1 MIAAGARRHAG
12 LLAASLVAVA
22 AVAWQE
28 QRPRP
33 GYSETELPG
42 FDAYVYVAM
51 ADNPAVFTV
60 APWGYRTLVPEL
72 VHTRPPRHRLLAFRY
87 VARAGLVLAGAL
99 LFLFLRRLGHAPLVA
114 LGGVAAFD
122 LSRPVL
128 ELLRMPVLTDPLAV
142 ALFVAALLAVE
153 SRASLLATSV
163 LLGLGLLCKELF
175 VLLLPLVF
183 LARRRRRG
191 VRGACLDMLLVALP
205 GLVVQL
211 ALRLWW
217 TSGLRIPRAPLPEL
231 LAAALP
237 ALAAELPD
245 VSQRLLLEGLLPL
258 ALLGALLPRGR
269 SFFARYGYLA
279 LAALAVPLLAWV
291 NAPSATAAPH
301 VGANLPRLLVYALP
315 LLIPPALGLLAAVF
329 ERGLRRAGWAA
340 AAGVFAMTDVADVN
354 VDVNV
359 NVNVNG
365 DGDRGAQARPRLGIG
380 DGAALVAL
388 SVLIAYPFARLDR
401 YRRLALHDT
410 RDGPLVATFCR
421 ESVRG
426 ARLLERGEPVV
437 LDMAERSF
445 EWGVSDPREAWRMRW
460 FLREGWG
467 PSPQYGT
474 GEVRMQAQEASFV
487 LPVLER
493 RPLDVVLTLEAAEP
507 VRLEL
512 RLHGRSLGPLTAA
525 PGAAPTRV
533 RIGADALVR
542 GDNLL
547 RLVAADPTPGVR
559 LLRLAFEPA
568 P

>member
-1 MIAAGARRHAG
+1 LRLIAATVRRHRG
-12 LLAASLVAVA
+12 FVAAVLIAAA

-42 FDAYVYVAM
+42 FDAYVYLAM

-72 VHTRPPRHRLLAFRY
+72 VHTRPPRHRLLAFRQ

-114 LGGVAAFD
+114 LAGVAAFG

-142 ALFVAALLAVE
+142 ALFVALLLAVE
-153 SRASLLATSV
+153 SRASLLVTSV

-183 LARRRRRG
+183 LARRGPRG
-191 VRGACLDMLLVALP
+191 TRGALADTALVALP
-205 GLVVQL
+205 GVFVQL
-211 ALRLWW
+211 ALRFWW
-217 TSGLRIPRAPLPEL
+217 TPGLRVPRAPLSDL
-231 LAAALP
+231 LGAALP
-237 ALAAELPD
+237 GLAAELPD
-245 VSQRLLLEGLLPL
+245 VSQRLLLEGLLPI

-269 SFFARYGYLA
+269 RFFARYGYLA
-279 LAALAVPLLAWV
+279 LATLLVPLFAWV
-291 NAPSATAAPH
+291 NAPSPTAAPH

-315 LLIPPALGLLAAVF
+315 LLIPPALGLLALVAA
-329 ERGLRRAGWAA
+329 EGLGRAGWVGAA
-340 AAGVFAMTDVADVN
+340 RVFEMADGP
-354 VDVNV
+354 DVNV
-359 NVNVNG
+359 NVHVNVHVDAERQG
-365 DGDRGAQARPRLGIG
+365 SRPRLGIG

-401 YRRLALHDT
+401 YRRLPLHDS

-421 ESVRG
+421 ESLRS
-426 ARLLERGEPVV
+426 ARLLERGEAVV
-437 LDMAERSF
+437 LDPAERRF

-460 FLREGWG
+460 FLRDGWG
-467 PSPQYGT
+467 PLPQYGT
-474 GEVRMQAQEASFV
+474 GDVSMQGAEATVV

-493 RPLDVVLTLEAAEP
+493 RPLDVVLTLAAAEP
-507 VRLEL
+507 TRLEL
-512 RLHGRSLGPLTAA
+512 RLGGRPLGQLTAGPDA
-525 PGAAPTRV
+525 VPARV
-533 RIGADALVR
+533 RIGPEALVR

-547 RLVAADPTPGVR
+547 RLVASAPAPD
-559 LLRLAFEPA
+559 LRLVQLAYEPVR
-568 P
+568 

>member
-1 MIAAGARRHAG
+1 LRLIAAALRRHAG
-12 LLAASLVAVA
+12 LVAAVLLASA

-28 QRPRP
+28 ARPRP

-72 VHTRPPRHRLLAFRY
+72 VHTRPPRQRLLAFRHL
-87 VARAGLVLAGAL
+87 ARAGLVLAGAL

-114 LGGVAAFD
+114 LVGVAAFG

-142 ALFVAALLAVE
+142 ALFVAVLLAIE
-153 SRASLLATSV
+153 AGASVVATGV

-191 VRGACLDMLLVALP
+191 ARLALVDTALVALP
-205 GLVVQL
+205 GLFVQL
-211 ALRLWW
+211 ALRSWW
-217 TSGLRIPRAPLPEL
+217 TPGLRVPHAPLSDL

-245 VSQRLLLEGLLPL
+245 LSRRLLLEGLLPM

-269 SFFARYGYLA
+269 RFFARYGYLA
-279 LAALAVPLLAWV
+279 LATLLVPLFAWV

-315 LLIPPALGLLAAVF
+315 LLIPPALGLLAAVL
-329 ERGLRRAGWAA
+329 ESGLRRGGWAR
-340 AAGVFAMTDVADVN
+340 AAGVFEMTDVT
-354 VDVNV
+354 DVNV

-365 DGDRGAQARPRLGIG
+365 NVAGNGQARPRLGFG

-388 SVLIAYPFARLDR
+388 SVLVAYPFARLDR
-401 YRRLALHDT
+401 YRRLPLHDT
-410 RDGPLVATFCR
+410 RDGPLVASFCR
-421 ESVRG
+421 ESLRN
-426 ARLLERGEPVV
+426 ARLLARGEPVV
-437 LDMAERSF
+437 LDPAERGF

-460 FLREGWG
+460 FLRDGWG

-474 GEVRMQAQEASFV
+474 GEVRMRGPQASLV

-493 RPLDVVLTLEAAEP
+493 RPLDVVLSLEAAEP
-507 VRLEL
+507 TRLEL
-512 RLHGRSLGPLTAA
+512 RLEGRGLGQVVAA
-525 PGAAPTRV
+525 PAAAPARV
-533 RIGADALVR
+533 RVEAADLAR
-542 GDNLL
+542 GDNVL
-547 RLVAADPTPGVR
+547 RLVAADPAPAVR
-559 LLRLAFEPA
+559 LVRVAYEPVR
-568 P
+568 